1 VDLTPLN
8 IENVAKA
15 RPVRP
20 RDAASLI
27 LVRDGVE
34 VLMGRRRSRTRFV
47 PGYYVFP
54 GGTVDAS
61 DRLAQ
66 PASALKP
73 ETIHMLGMD
82 GDEDKARAL
91 AMAAVRE
98 TYEETGL
105 ILGESGEVGPVD
117 SESWAA
123 LRRLQLAPALGRL
136 SYVGRAITPSFSP
149 IRFHARFFM
158 ADARFTHGSLR
169 HGGEL
174 VDLRWV
180 SLANA
185 KRLAII
191 DVTEFMLD
199 YVAELLK
206 ASAKVRVGRPLFAYR
221 NDIPYVRYV
230 GGPAPEG
237 IDVVKDRSGL
247 K

>member
-1 VDLTPLN
+1 
-8 IENVAKA
+8 
-15 RPVRP
+15 
-20 RDAASLI
+20 
-27 LVRDGVE
+27 
-34 VLMGRRRSRTRFV
+34 MGKRRRRARFV

-61 DRLAQ
+61 DRRAR
-66 PASALKP
+66 PASSLEP
-73 ETIHMLGMD
+73 ETGRLLGME
-82 GDEDKARAL
+82 GNEVKARAL

-105 ILGESGEVGPVD
+105 ILGERGDVGPVAC
-117 SESWAA
+117 ESWAA
-123 LRRLQLAPALGRL
+123 LRRLGLAPALGRL
-136 SYVGRAITPSFSP
+136 AYVGRAITPSFSP

-158 ADARFTHGSLR
+158 AHARFAHGSLR
-169 HGGEL
+169 RGGEL
-174 VDLRWV
+174 LDLRWV
-180 SLANA
+180 SLAEA

-206 ASAKVRVGRPLFAYR
+206 APAEARFGRPLFAYR
-221 NDIPYVRYV
+221 NDTPYVRYI
-230 GGPAPEG
+230 GGPAPDG